1 MEEKLNK
8 KGQKDLATVKYAAIS
23 AVVAA
28 VFAGVAYYFVLP
40 SFNPRFPEVY
50 IFVAITLL
58 VFCVVFLILNA
69 LRYSKKDSYAVAKK
83 TESVINRAFL
93 IVSIGLALFL
103 ILASIVSSPVFNAKK
118 YSNMMSVEDGDFT
131 TDIQEVAYNK
141 IPMLDSD
148 SAQQIGSRK
157 LGELSD
163 LVSQYELMDTNNQI
177 NYNGRPV
184 RLIGLEYAD
193 IFRWFNNHNKG
204 IPGYVVVD
212 MVTQQADIVRV
223 DGGIRYSTAEHFGNN
238 LMRHVQF
245 AFPTLKFG
253 TPVFEVDDEGT
264 PYWICPILK
273 NTIGL
278 FGGTDVDGAVMVNA
292 ITGDYSKYSL
302 EEVPSWVD
310 RLYPASMLIE
320 QYDYYGSY
328 NGGFWNSIFG
338 QVGVTKTTEG
348 YNYVVL
354 NDDVYVYTGVTSV
367 TSDES
372 NIGFLLVNQRTKE
385 TKFYNVSGATENSA
399 MSSAQSQVQQMD
411 YVATFPLLL
420 NVADQPTYFMSL
432 KGYDGLVKMY
442 AMVNVESYQIVE
454 TGKTLVECEE
464 NYRKAL
470 VNNGVIAESNP
481 NEIVEQ
487 VEYSDIIG
495 IVEDIRDIV
504 MSGDSYYAVKLQ
516 GNDKYYLVKVVDNL
530 DVIDVNVGDNVV
542 VTYEKNLESND
553 VIEAN
558 SLEYIEQ

>member
-1 MEEKLNK
+1 
-8 KGQKDLATVKYAAIS
+8 
-23 AVVAA
+23 
-28 VFAGVAYYFVLP
+28 
-40 SFNPRFPEVY
+40 
-50 IFVAITLL
+50 
-58 VFCVVFLILNA
+58 
-69 LRYSKKDSYAVAKK
+69 
-83 TESVINRAFL
+83 
-93 IVSIGLALFL
+93 
-103 ILASIVSSPVFNAKK
+103 
-118 YSNMMSVEDGDFT
+118 MSVEDGDFA

-184 RLIGLEYAD
+184 RLIGLKYAD
-193 IFRWFNNHNKG
+193 IFRWFNNHNNG

-223 DGGIRYSTAEHFGNN
+223 DEGIRYSTAEHFGNN

-348 YNYVVL
+348 YNYVVI

-420 NVADQPTYFMSL
+420 NIADQPTYFMSL

-454 TGKTLVECEE
+454 TGKTLEECEE

-470 VNNGVIAESNP
+470 VNNGIIDESNP

-495 IVEDIRDIV
+495 IIEDIRDIV

-516 GNDKYYLVKVVDNL
+516 GNDKYYLVKVADNL
-530 DVIDVNVGDNVV
+530 DVIAVNVGDNVV
-542 VTYEKNLESND
+542 VTYEKNLESNN
-553 VIEAN
+553 VIEVN
-558 SLEYIEQ
+558 SLEYIKQ